1 MKRIIVCC
9 DGTWNKPGIKD
20 RGVIVRTNVQKIY
33 EAVNTETGNDKQVK
47 FYGQGVGTGF
57 SVRDR
62 FLGGGT
68 GLGIDRNIQDVYKF
82 IMWNYE
88 PDDQL
93 YLFGFSRGAYTVRSL
108 AGLIRNCGV
117 MKPEYLHLVN
127 EAYQLYRDR
136 TALTSPDSDLMK
148 AFKRSYGI
156 DKHDTPIQLLGVWDT
171 VGALGIP
178 LWWFKWFNK
187 KYMFHDV
194 KLSTQIKHA
203 YHALAIDE
211 QRNIFEPALWVI
223 NESSIN
229 EFNPQKCE
237 QVWFPGVHSN
247 VGGGYCDTG
256 LSDTALLWMVEK
268 ASETGLEF
276 EGGSVEKIKSD
287 SCGELRNSA
296 TIIYSIIG
304 KKQRNIN
311 SGITIRTDQETGKKT
326 TVPIL
331 RNESVHYTCLERR
344 HKNNEY
350 RPVNLTKALSLKTPY
365 DPKIDKWDDTWR
377 DYIKDL

>member
-1 MKRIIVCC
+1 
-9 DGTWNKPGIKD
+9 
-20 RGVIVRTNVQKIY
+20 
-33 EAVNTETGNDKQVK
+33 
-47 FYGQGVGTGF
+47 
-57 SVRDR
+57 
-62 FLGGGT
+62 
-68 GLGIDRNIQDVYKF
+68 
-82 IMWNYE
+82 
-88 PDDQL
+88 
-93 YLFGFSRGAYTVRSL
+93 
-108 AGLIRNCGV
+108 

-156 DKHDTPIQLLGVWDT
+156 DKRDTPIQLLGVWDT

-194 KLSTQIKHA
+194 KLSSQIKNA

-211 QRNIFEPALWVI
+211 QRNIFEPALWEV

-229 EFNPQKCE
+229 ELNPQKCE

-276 EGGSVEKIKSD
+276 KGGSVEKIKSD

-311 SGITIRTDQETGKKT
+311 SGITIRTEQETGKKT
-326 TVPIL
+326 TVPVL
-331 RNESVHYTCLERR
+331 RNESLHYTCLERR